1 MPRKSRIAIAVTLAS
16 LQSVTPWSGDTGHT
30 ENAGITPE
38 VNRNATPEIVVAAPT
53 EARTAQIPAGLEAAA
68 ANRAVASPKPNLFGS
83 TPSSAQTEFS
93 IGNGVVSLGQDRTST
108 VHTRASPSAPAA
120 CGPSSMSVEDIKALV
135 VDRAGRYHVN
145 PDFALAIAWT
155 ESRFDR
161 VRNSP
166 RGARGPMQLMPDTA
180 RLLNVVD
187 VCDPVQNIDGGMRH
201 LRALLDEFKNPI
213 IAAAAYNAGKKAIYD
228 SAGMPAYPE
237 TVRYVASVI
246 NHQFGLNF
254 PEQPS
259 VRRFD
264 HTSDIDNAIDSV
276 IGIRPPHFVGG
287 VMQF

>member
-1 MPRKSRIAIAVTLAS
+1 MPRKSWVVIAVTLAF
-16 LQSVTPWSGDTGHT
+16 LQSVTAWARDTGHT

-38 VNRNATPEIVVAAPT
+38 ANRHAMPAVVVTSLT
-53 EARTAQIPAGLEAAA
+53 EPRTAQIPAGMEAAA
-68 ANRAVASPKPNLFGS
+68 ANRPVDSPRSNLFGS
-83 TPSSAQTEFS
+83 TLSSAQTEFS
-93 IGNGVVSLGQDRTST
+93 IGDGVVSPGQDRTET
-108 VHTRASPSAPAA
+108 VHTPASPSAAA
-120 CGPSSMSVEDIKALV
+120 PCGPSSMSVEDIKALV

-145 PDFALAIAWT
+145 PDFALAVAWT

-187 VCDPVQNIDGGMRH
+187 LCDPVQNIDGGMRH